1 MSTKPLT
8 AQQEAFVRAIAS
20 GKSQAE
26 AYRTA
31 YPKSR
36 AWKVETVVQQACRL
50 ARLPRI
56 SARLA
61 ELAAVVE
68 REFAIETADLLREAA
83 RIAFSDAR
91 RIMNEDG
98 KLLLPHELDEET
110 ARAVASFEIDECG
123 RVKYKFW
130 DKNSALERLYK
141 WKGLFSV
148 DNRQKGVAAAEFL
161 RSIQPNLVGVS
172 GGAGAG
178 VDAD

>member
-1 MSTKPLT
+1 MSDKPLT
-8 AQQEAFVRAIAS
+8 PQQEAFCRAMAG

-36 AWKVETVVQQACRL
+36 SWKGETVVQQASRL
-50 ARLPRI
+50 ARSPRI

-61 ELAAVVE
+61 ELAATVE
-68 REFAIETADLLREAA
+68 KEFAVETADLLREAA

-91 RIMNEDG
+91 RIMTADG
-98 KLLLPHELDEET
+98 KLLLPHELDDDT
-110 ARAVASFEIDECG
+110 ARAVASFEIDEYG

-141 WKGLFSV
+141 FKGLFAA
-148 DNRQKGVAAAEFL
+148 DNDQKPPPVIGTI
-161 RSIQPNLVGVS
+161 RLVPLTPKE
-172 GGAGAG
+172 GASDAG
-178 VDAD
+178 